1 MADTNCAPEDFE
13 KYGTVLTGRR
23 SLSQLPRAFR
33 RETEVA
39 GILQALLHSD
49 KPAVLLTGP
58 SGAGKTAIVQ
68 EVAHRL
74 HQLDWEMLEMT
85 AADFMSGTQY
95 MGEWE
100 TRCKKLFEL
109 VRRPKEKIVL
119 YLPNFELLGS
129 VGKSS
134 RGDSNLAD
142 ILIPHLARGELTVLA
157 EMGDDVSRA
166 PAALRRVMEQIT
178 INPLSRTET
187 LQLSQEVAT
196 SEEAELSL
204 EMAERL
210 LELSEFCGS
219 DAVWPGRGL
228 SLLRRTISGRSG
240 KNPITEAE
248 ILQAVSSIS
257 GVPTLMLDDR
267 MPLSRQAVVQFFQ
280 SRVMGQKEAVE
291 AAVDLTMMIK
301 SGLTDPNKP
310 MSSLLFVGPTG
321 VGKTE
326 LARAIAEYC
335 MGDSNRLVR
344 LDMSEFAT
352 PDAGLRLLGS
362 TEHPGALTTPV
373 RERPF
378 SIVLLDEFEKANYSV
393 FDLCLQLFD
402 AGRLTDLD
410 NRTVDF
416 RRCVVILTSNLG
428 AQVSTT
434 PAMGFGGSSG
444 VTAIDTKTRQNSE
457 RALERAFR
465 PEFLNRLDRII
476 HFTPL
481 ERDTLE
487 AITRRELTRALDRT
501 GIHRRRLNVQFDD
514 EIVPLLLQKGYS
526 PAFGAR
532 PLKRTIERMV
542 LVPLARQIAT
552 GRLPSDSTVL
562 LGLKGGTIRA
572 RVLKLGEVVEEARP
586 VAASTAAPNVP
597 QSPAETIAELSEQA
611 QRITELLEPLDGR
624 KSQLLKQVN
633 AIKGPALSQHRAK
646 FDEIYR
652 LDAIFTRFEKFR
664 QSLAPWLN
672 NPSRGRKTV
681 VAQPTAE
688 EIASLRL
695 QRRLVELLM
704 AEPSEGSTADVVLS
718 IRLLESR
725 GQRLQVVEKLAK
737 MYLAFLRRMGFEV
750 EVVDD
755 QCSEKPRVDQISLL
769 VAGSGARLVL
779 QQEHGL
785 HVLRQTR
792 QDQTQRETAKVEVL
806 ALEQGP
812 IGNFADHCQV
822 KTRQLKNLNGRLGKK
837 MTEASLFHTPTQ
849 VGLNVV
855 AQIAATEVAGRLSP
869 WLAALVTRQENAL
882 AAPADGLA
890 DVVVRRYELGP
901 NALVRD
907 AATGLR
913 WGQPDR
919 LFSGWLDRFVL
930 VEPLQAPPHPA

>member
-1 MADTNCAPEDFE
+1 MADTNCAPEDFA
-13 KYGTVLTGRR
+13 KYGTVLTNRR

-39 GILQALLHSD
+39 GVLQVLLHSD

-109 VRRPKEKIVL
+109 VRRPKQKIVL

-196 SEEAELSL
+196 SEEADLTL

-228 SLLRRTISGRSG
+228 SLLRRTISNRSG
-240 KNPITEAE
+240 NKPITEAE

-267 MPLSRQAVVQFFQ
+267 LPLSRQAVVQFFQ

-335 MGDSNRLVR
+335 MGDPNRLVR

-410 NRTVDF
+410 NRAVDF

-428 AQVSTT
+428 AQVTTT
-434 PAMGFGGSSG
+434 PAMGFGGANG

-501 GIHRRRLNVQFDD
+501 GIHRRRLNVQFDA

-526 PAFGAR
+526 PAYGAR

-562 LGLKGGTIRA
+562 LGLKGGTVRA
-572 RVLKLGEVVEEARP
+572 RVLKLGEVAEESRP
-586 VAASTAAPNVP
+586 VAPPIAAANVV

-611 QRITELLEPLDGR
+611 QRMTELLEPMDVR

-633 AIKGPALSQHRAK
+633 AIQGPALSQNRAEFGEIHRL
-646 FDEIYR
+646 E
-652 LDAIFTRFEKFR
+652 AILTRFEKFR
-664 QSLAPWLN
+664 QALSPWLN
-672 NPSRGRKTV
+672 HPSRGRKTV

-688 EIASLRL
+688 DIASLRL
-695 QRRLVELLM
+695 QRRLLDLLM
-704 AEPSEGSTADVVLS
+704 AEPSEGSMADVVLS

-725 GQRLQVVEKLAK
+725 GQRLQVVETLAK
-737 MYLAFLRRMGFEV
+737 MYLAFLRRMGFKV
-750 EVVDD
+750 DVVDD

-769 VAGSGARLVL
+769 IEGAGAHFVL
-779 QQEHGL
+779 RQEHGL

-806 ALEQGP
+806 ALEQGTLD
-812 IGNFADHCQV
+812 NFADQCQV
-822 KTRQLKNLNGRLGKK
+822 KTRQLKNLVGRFGKK
-837 MTEASLFHTPTQ
+837 TSEASLFHTRTQ
-849 VGLNVV
+849 VCLNVV
-855 AQIAATEVAGRLSP
+855 AEIPAKEVAGRLSP

-882 AAPADGLA
+882 ASPADRLT

-907 AATGLR
+907 VATGLR

-930 VEPLQAPPHPA
+930 VEPTAPPTHPG